1 MYILIFKKEIIGIFT
16 SSKHMKDTI
25 SEKIVGKPKSFINKF
40 KYMKFIP
47 NQTDLKLCNFK
58 ISNSNLLEDINIKEE
73 LE

>member
-1 MYILIFKKEIIGIFT
+1 MYILIFEKEIIGIFT
-16 SSKHMKDTI
+16 SSKHMTDTI
-25 SEKIVGKPKSFINKF
+25 SEKIVGQPKSFINKF

-47 NQTDLKLCNFK
+47 NQVDMKLCNFK